1 MCDNGYLGYIF
12 VAFLVDPIYKQQ
24 SDWKEIKENTG
35 VGKDF
40 LRKTQKAQII
50 QRKKIN
56 KMNFNKYYSSK
67 DAIEK
72 INSRLGEICATT
84 ISEKIQTDK

>member
-12 VAFLVDPIYKQQ
+12 VAFLVLDPIYKQQ

-67 DAIEK
+67 DAIKK
-72 INSRLGEICATT
+72 INRLGEICATT